1 MSAIITL
8 RQSFCVIVRRHTL
21 WTYAAIQNGR
31 QALHIIVEKVIELLV
46 SL

>member
-8 RQSFCVIVRRHTL
+8 RERLCVIVRSHPL
-21 WTYAAIQNGR
+21 WTQSALPNGS
-31 QALHIIVEKVIELLV
+31 QALQIIVEKVNELLV